1 MLGATKPGIRRGNA
15 IKARAGATKHM
26 SRESGTAAFFRNLQK
41 QGLGTNENVA
51 GSQGHMRGQSMA
63 NSA

>member
-1 MLGATKPGIRRGNA
+1 MLGAAKPGLRRGNA

-51 GSQGHMRGQSMA
+51 GS
-63 NSA
+63 